1 MARAPQYLQA
11 LGFTALVALLACSGC
26 AAPPA
31 ATAPGGVT
39 PAARATVDGPAA
51 AVPPTAPALE
61 RVKISTAGQ
70 SMTTMPI
77 QIANLKGF
85 FVAEGVEVEMVYADN
100 TIGVAALQA
109 GDVDFMTQAD
119 TAILGYFQGLP
130 LRAIAWTAV
139 RPPYVVVAQPAVR
152 TPADL
157 AGKTLGVSQIG
168 TTPYLA
174 IMGALRAQGID
185 PTQVTYRNAGSD
197 SGRLTS
203 LTSGQVDAAFFAPP
217 VHVKALG
224 EGRHVLFIA
233 SDYLEYLVSGL
244 ATHERTLRER
254 PAMVKSLLRGLLK
267 SIHWL
272 KANRAETIELEMA
285 FQDLDQESVAAAYD
299 ILVKIFPD
307 NGEASEEAMQRQ
319 TDLQRELANVSRP
332 ASWMEATDLTL
343 LREVQRELGLR

>member
-1 MARAPQYLQA
+1 MLRTRSRCWA
-11 LGFTALVALLACSGC
+11 LAAACLAALLAWPGC
-26 AAPPA
+26 AAPA
-31 ATAPGGVT
+31 AAPAPGGAPPAPR
-39 PAARATVDGPAA
+39 PAAS
-51 AVPPTAPALE
+51 APAPSAPPASAPATTAQPPPLE
-61 RVKISTAGQ
+61 HVKISTAGQ
-70 SMTTMPI
+70 SMTTMPV
-77 QIANLKGF
+77 QIANLQGF
-85 FVAEGVEVEMVYADN
+85 FAAEGVEVEMVYADN

-139 RPPYVVVAQPAVR
+139 RPPYVVVGQPAIR
-152 TPADL
+152 TAADL
-157 AGKTLGVSQIG
+157 VGKTLGVSQIG
-168 TTPYLA
+168 TTPQLA

-185 PTQVTYRNAGSD
+185 PHQVIYRNGGSD

-203 LTSGQVDAAFFAPP
+203 LTSGQLDAAFFAPS

-233 SDYLEYLVSGL
+233 SDYVEYLVSGL
-244 ATHERTLRER
+244 AAHEKTLHER
-254 PAMVKSLLRGLLK
+254 PAMVKNVLRALLK

-272 KANRAETIELEMA
+272 KANRTETIALEMA
-285 FQDLDQESVAAAYD
+285 FQDLDEESVAAAYD

-319 TDLQRELANVSRP
+319 TDLQR
-332 ASWMEATDLTL
+332 
-343 LREVQRELGLR
+343 